1 MTLRFLEFERSDDGE
16 GVTTFEAMASVR
28 GERWPLLL
36 NEASQLLSAVHGA
49 FPEGPVPLDE
59 GGEWDC
65 ALEARLEPD
74 HPIDCRFEP
83 ASGLLF
89 AQGDVDSP
97 AFHTLT
103 LTLCGREAWAQAF
116 ADAWLADEGGH

>member
-28 GERWPLLL
+28 GERWHLLL
-36 NEASQLLSAVHGA
+36 DEASQLLAQVHA
-49 FPEGPVPLDE
+49 DFRQGPAPLDE
-59 GGEWDC
+59 GGEWDG
-65 ALEARLEPD
+65 ALHAQLEPD
-74 HPIDCRFEP
+74 RPIDCRFDP

-89 AQGDVDSP
+89 ARGDIDSR

-103 LTLCGREAWAQAF
+103 LTLCGRDAWAQAF
-116 ADAWLADEGGH
+116 AGAWLSHEGEE

>member
-28 GERWPLLL
+28 AERWPGLLE
-36 NEASQLLSAVHGA
+36 EAGQLLARLHAA
-49 FPEGPVPLDE
+49 FPQGPTPLDD
-59 GGEWDC
+59 GGDWDC

-74 HPIDCRFEP
+74 RPLDCRFEP
-83 ASGLLF
+83 ASGRLL
-89 AQGDVDSP
+89 AQGDIDRA

-116 ADAWLADEGGH
+116 ADAWLADEGDR